1 VQVVP
6 LQSVPNQI
14 VNVGL
19 GTNQQCTISIYQRTT
34 GLFFDLSVAGAVII
48 TGVLCL
54 DQNLLV
60 RNTYL
65 GFVGDLAFFDTQ
77 GTNDPDYTGLDGRYQ
92 LVYLAPGDIT
102 GLPPGVG
109 GSTIFVTSPVSGGG
123 GVAPPPSLPSPS
135 PVGISVLSSGQ
146 FTLNPNATTTF
157 VGTLCT
163 STSVVLY
170 EPITPHAANDMATT
184 SCVAGNGLFTLTH
197 ANNSRTDRTFS
208 YVVLG

>member
-1 VQVVP
+1 MQVVP

-19 GTNQQCTISIYQRTT
+19 TNQQCTVSLHQKTT
-34 GLFFDLSVAGAVII
+34 GLFFDLSVAGGVII

-77 GTNDPDYTGLDGRYQ
+77 GTNDPDYTGLGGRYQ

-102 GLPPGVG
+102 GLPPGV
-109 GSTIFVTSPVSGGG
+109 S
-123 GVAPPPSLPSPS
+123 
-135 PVGISVLSSGQ
+135 
-146 FTLNPNATTTF
+146 
-157 VGTLCT
+157 
-163 STSVVLY
+163 
-170 EPITPHAANDMATT
+170 
-184 SCVAGNGLFTLTH
+184 
-197 ANNSRTDRTFS
+197 
-208 YVVLG
+208 